1 MKNIFKKV
9 TLFVAMIMAV
19 CAISVV
25 TSTEAKAATITLKQT
40 GATETSISISWTPV
54 AGAYNYKV
62 YMGGVTAQTQYTGG
76 TMTGLQ
82 TGRKYYTY
90 VTAYNASGYSIGSS
104 ESVYCVTKPKVG
116 QIQLYDWKQG
126 TTTPTIKWQNNNYTW
141 PDGYEVCL
149 MNAKG
154 KTVKTITTGSSAYS
168 NFKLPGGSS
177 VKNKGF
183 SVKVRAFYLL
193 SNGTKFYGDWSAEE
207 RMAAMPKPKFSKAT
221 KKISWPK
228 VSGAKSYTVYRKKP
242 SSSKFTKYKTTK
254 STSIV
259 IDQPYDYSTY
269 KYYVVANDVKVH
281 GKKIKSTIP
290 TSGVYTLNIW
300 FYRSYRY

>member
-54 AGAYNYKV
+54 AGAYCYKV

-116 QIQLYDWKQG
+116 KIWLDEWKQG
-126 TTTPTIKWQNNNYTW
+126 TTTPKIKWQNENYTY

-154 KTVKTITTGSSAYS
+154 KTVKTITAGSDAYYK
-168 NFKLPGGSS
+168 FVLPGGST

-183 SVKVRAFYLL
+183 SIKVRAFY
-193 SNGTKFYGDWSAEE
+193 NTTGGRIYGDWSAEQ
-207 RMAAMPKPKFSKAT
+207 RFAPMPKMKFSSGSKTLSWA
-221 KKISWPK
+221 KIP
-228 VSGAKSYTVYRKKP
+228 GAKSYSVYRRTLSGSYK
-242 SSSKFTKYKTTK
+242 KYKTVK
-254 STSIV
+254 STSVV
-259 IDQPYDYSTY
+259 INQPTYSTY
-269 KYYVVANDVKVH
+269 RYYVVANGLKVH
-281 GKKIKSTIP
+281 GKKINSTAPESIYVM
-290 TSGVYTLNIW
+290 SIYCG
-300 FYRSYRY
+300 RR